1 MAVWLAVLDRQAACC
16 RLAAR
21 IASVGWK
28 LLEQVANSKLVCK
41 HCVCMRLAASCH
53 PCRVA
58 LRCVA
63 TGIAARSMRLLVRH
77 SELREAAGQ
86 PLLPGVG
93 REHVRLSVGLLASA
107 MRLIAQLVQEATG
120 PGATAA
126 SAAAAASAGS
136 ESGRGALQ
144 AAERRLRAA
153 SRSLWQACERA
164 EQQGL
169 SYQLSDWKALI
180 AANLPHFEA
189 EVAAWRSLVVQQHEA
204 AASGGNAWPALT
216 EPPSQQQLLG
226 AATALTARPGCG
238 NLRCTN
244 CTGAGERGMPRGR
257 RCSGCHTLRFCSAA
271 CQREAWPQH
280 RVACRLLS
288 ISSAAAGVAGS

>member
-1 MAVWLAVLDRQAACC
+1 MAAWLAVLDWQATCYL
-16 RLAAR
+16 LAAR

-28 LLEQVANSKLVCK
+28 LLDQAANCKLVCK
-41 HCVCMRLAASCH
+41 HCVCVRLVVSCH

-63 TGIAARSMRLLVRH
+63 NGIAARSMQLLVRH

-86 PLLPGVG
+86 PLLPGVW
-93 REHVRLSVGLLASA
+93 REHVHLSVGLLASA

-120 PGATAA
+120 PSATAA

-136 ESGRGALQ
+136 EPGRAALQ

-153 SRSLWQACERA
+153 SRALWQTCERA

-180 AANLPHFEA
+180 ASKLPHFEA

-226 AATALTARPGCG
+226 VAAALTTRPGCS

-244 CTGAGERGMPRGR
+244 CTGADEQGMPRGR

-271 CQREAWPQH
+271 CQREAWPAH
-280 RVACRLLS
+280 RVACRLL
-288 ISSAAAGVAGS
+288 SSAAAGVAGS